1 MHEMYEYTLLLL
13 KIFLAAG
20 FYFLGLE
27 QISIPDSILLY
38 TSLINDER

>member
-13 KIFLAAG
+13 KIFLQQA
-20 FYFLGLE
+20 FIFWVLE
-27 QISIPDSILLY
+27 QISIPHSILMY